1 MFIPASALLAMH
13 STYIGQLM
21 QPAAASLIVRMC
33 IHLGGV
39 AIVYAYLHHA
49 MCLSTQHV
57 LLLWFSHTL
66 ELLRGLLNEPFL
78 AL

>member
-39 AIVYAYLHHA
+39 AIML
-49 MCLSTQHV
+49 CLSAPCNVPINPTCIIVMVQ
-57 LLLWFSHTL
+57 SHLGIIAWTI
-66 ELLRGLLNEPFL
+66 E
-78 AL
+78 

>member
-39 AIVYAYLHHA
+39 AIVMLICTMQCAYQPN
-49 MCLSTQHV
+49 MYYCYGSVTPGNYCV
-57 LLLWFSHTL
+57 DY
-66 ELLRGLLNEPFL
+66 
-78 AL
+78 